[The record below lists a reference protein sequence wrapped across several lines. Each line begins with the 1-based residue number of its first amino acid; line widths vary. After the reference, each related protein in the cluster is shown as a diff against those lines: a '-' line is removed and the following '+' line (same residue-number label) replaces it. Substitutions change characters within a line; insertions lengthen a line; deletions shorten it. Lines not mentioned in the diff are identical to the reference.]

1 MEASDDE
8 HPVLREFRE
17 RRNYGDEVSLTD
29 IYKAEASRMALLDPH
44 KRASDI
50 SDFDA
55 LVVRREAQAPHPVGL
70 RQKAQAWRL
79 RQNLVHAHTQLK
91 KIGR

>member
-1 MEASDDE
+1 MSDDE
-8 HPVLREFRE
+8 HPVIREFRE
-17 RRNYGDEVSLTD
+17 RRNYDDSVPLTE
-29 IYKAEASRMALLDPH
+29 IYKAEAARFALLDPI

-50 SDFDA
+50 SDYDG
-55 LVVRREAQAPHPVGL
+55 LVVKREEQAPHPVSL
-70 RQKAQAWRL
+70 RAKAQAWRL